1 MKKIKCV
8 LAYVLALLMVFS
20 GIPHI
25 GNVTVQAK
33 KKVKAKTI
41 MLNKKNYTLKKGK
54 KIKLKATIL
63 PKKST
68 QKKILWSSSK
78 KKVATVSKTGE
89 VRAKKNGTTIITA
102 KIKGTKKKASCKIT
116 VGTPVTSVK
125 LSETVKQL
133 KVGEKFNLKVAVL
146 PTKASVKSVDYR
158 NSDKTIAEVTRLGQ
172 VTAKKIG
179 TAVITVISKDG
190 TNKKATC
197 KIQVSEKQKNNTVQ
211 KPDQEQKPE
220 ESQKPGQEQKPE
232 QTQKPEN
239 DVKIK
244 RVTLNRK
251 TMYIDTDSEPQQL
264 KATVTPDNVTNKNMI
279 WTSEDEEIAKVS
291 ENGLVTPGR
300 KTGVTNITATA
311 ADGSGKKASCRVT
324 VSLGEED
331 PDEIYGDLKITKM
344 QLNDFVEEA
353 TIGSSTIKLKV
364 ASDDVKNHL
373 KKIIPEFKEN
383 NIKYRIEYDDFLSVY
398 NIIISDDKGLERE
411 YELSISI
418 DYGNKYIKSFEKN
431 ENVTGYEIEE
441 DTISLC
447 MRNSDLKD
455 KDVIKT
461 IKPQLASAAV
471 KYKIVHVDEA
481 CEYRIILTDEDG
493 SSRYY
498 VLYVNTDNEKNNIT
512 NMNSKDSRVT
522 KIEFKD
528 EDIGNCIYIY
538 GTAKSLDEI
547 KDSFTYEFGDEVKSC
562 SDIGYDEETEGGLIV
577 LTSKYGGK
585 NYYHIKY
592 YYDYGT
598 LNISEITSKNQEVV
612 NQDSVEI
619 NRDSIWFDVKD
630 VKEDIPYI
638 VEHYLNF
645 EYGKDTITGKVV
657 KDGDDYEY
665 VITDAETK
673 QTRTYS
679 IHCEIKY
686 SDNYSVTGI
695 VQEGETD
702 YLINYDIFDDE
713 IYISGSVESLDK
725 ILGEIRFQYGKDVVS
740 GEIKEGEYGEK
751 SLVLTCK
758 NGITHEYRIAYV
770 GFIEE

>member
-1 MKKIKCV
+1 MKKMKMG
-8 LAYVLALLMVFS
+8 LAYALTLFMVFS

-25 GNVTVQAK
+25 GSVTVQAK
-33 KKVKAKTI
+33 KQVKAKTI
-41 MLNKKNYTLKKGK
+41 TLNKTNYTLKKGK
-54 KIKLKATIL
+54 KVKLKATIL

-89 VRAKKNGTTIITA
+89 VKAKKNGTTIVTA

-125 LSETVKQL
+125 LSETTKQL
-133 KVGEKFNLKVAVL
+133 KVGEKFNLKATVL
-146 PTKASVKSVDYR
+146 PIKASVKSVDYSS
-158 NSDKTIAEVTRLGQ
+158 SDKTIAEVTRLGQ
-172 VTAKKIG
+172 VTAKKAG

-220 ESQKPGQEQKPE
+220 ESQKPEQS
-232 QTQKPEN
+232 QKPEN

-264 KATVTPDNVTNKNMI
+264 KATVSPDNATNKNMI

-291 ENGLVTPGR
+291 DNGLVTPGR
-300 KTGVTNITATA
+300 KTGITNITATA

-331 PDEIYGDLKITKM
+331 PDEVYGDFKITKM

-353 TIGSSTIKLKV
+353 TIEDSIINLKV
-364 ASDDVKNHL
+364 ASEDVENHL
-373 KKIIPEFKEN
+373 KEIIPEFKEN

-398 NIIISDDKGLERE
+398 NIIISNDKGLERE

-441 DTISLC
+441 NTIILC
-447 MRNSDLKD
+447 MRNSDLED
-455 KDVIKT
+455 EDVIKT
-461 IKPQLASAAV
+461 IKPQLASSTV
-471 KYKIVHVDEA
+471 KYKIVHVEEA

-493 SSRYY
+493 STRSY
-498 VLYVNTDNEKNNIT
+498 VLYVNTDNEKNNII
-512 NMNSKDSRVT
+512 NMKSKDSRVS

-547 KDSFTYEFGDEVKSC
+547 KDSFTYEFGEEVKSC
-562 SDIGYDEETEGGLIV
+562 SDIGFDEETGGGLIV

-585 NYYHIKY
+585 NYYHVIY
-592 YYDYGT
+592 HYDYGT
-598 LNISEITSKNQEVV
+598 LNISKITSKNQEVV
-612 NQDSVEI
+612 DQNSVEI
-619 NRDSIWFDVKD
+619 NSDSIWFNAKD
-630 VKEDIPYI
+630 IKEDIPYI
-638 VEHYLNF
+638 IEHYFNF
-645 EYGKDTITGKVV
+645 EYGKDTITGKLV
-657 KDGDDYEY
+657 KDGDDYAY

-673 QTRTYS
+673 ETRTYS
-679 IHCEIKY
+679 IHCEMKY
-686 SDNYSVTGI
+686 SENYGVTGI

-713 IYISGSVESLDK
+713 IYISGSVESLDE
-725 ILGEIRFQYGKDVVS
+725 ILGEIRFQYGKDVIS
-740 GEIKEGEYGEK
+740 GEIKEGKYGDK

-758 NGITHEYRIAYV
+758 NGITREYRIAYMA
-770 GFIEE
+770 FTEED